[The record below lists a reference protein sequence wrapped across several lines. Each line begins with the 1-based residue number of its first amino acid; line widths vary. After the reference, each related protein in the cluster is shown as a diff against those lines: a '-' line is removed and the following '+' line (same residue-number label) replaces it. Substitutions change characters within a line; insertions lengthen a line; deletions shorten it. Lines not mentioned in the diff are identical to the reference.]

1 MTELLCVCF
10 SRSLFCCV
18 KPAVERDLSP
28 PSIDVEVQVKLTF
41 YSLKGGKNIFHMKA
55 ASKEKIV
62 AAFKKFDKN
71 GDGVIDWDEFQQVM
85 T

>member
-1 MTELLCVCF
+1 
-10 SRSLFCCV
+10 
-18 KPAVERDLSP
+18 
-28 PSIDVEVQVKLTF
+28 
-41 YSLKGGKNIFHMKA
+41 MKA

-85 T
+85 RL